1 MPSWTNKK
9 FTGPKK
15 SSGKTVSKKKA
26 KVPLDAKEYVE
37 TVKVKK
43 NVFPEALKFRTGLY
57 IILAA
62 EYGDV
67 AKRIPSNPNAE
78 TADILIS
85 SR

>member
-1 MPSWTNKK
+1 MPSWTKKK

-15 SSGKTVSKKKA
+15 SSGKTVSKRKPRA
-26 KVPLDAKEYVE
+26 PLDAKEYVE